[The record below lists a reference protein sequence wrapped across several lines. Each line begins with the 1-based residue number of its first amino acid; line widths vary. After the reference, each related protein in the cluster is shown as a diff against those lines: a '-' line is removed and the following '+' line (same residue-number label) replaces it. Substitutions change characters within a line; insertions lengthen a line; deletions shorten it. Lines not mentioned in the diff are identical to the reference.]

1 VGIGALKRAVFLDR
15 DGVLND
21 AVLRDG
27 RPHPPRNLA
36 ELRVAE
42 GAPEALRR
50 LKQAGFVLIV
60 VTNQP
65 DVGRGTQSRAA
76 VEEMNRILAMELP
89 VDEWVV
95 CWHDSPENCG
105 CRKPKP
111 GMVLDAAARHGIDL
125 KQSFLIGDRWRDI
138 DCGHAA
144 GVRTVWID
152 RGYPEQLPRHP
163 AEHRC
168 GSIAEAVAWVLGA
181 IDASTVR

>member
-21 AVLRDG
+21 AIMRNG
-27 RPHPPRNLA
+27 RSHPPANLD
-36 ELRVAE
+36 ELRVAD
-42 GAPEALRR
+42 GAVEALRL
-50 LKQAGFVLIV
+50 LKQAGFLLIV

-65 DVGRGTQSRAA
+65 DVGRGTQSREA
-76 VEEMNRILAMELP
+76 VEEMNRTLAKVLP
-89 VDEWVV
+89 VDEWMV
-95 CWHDSPENCG
+95 CWHDSPENCD

-125 KQSFLIGDRWRDI
+125 SRSFLIGDRWRDV

-152 RGYPEQLPRHP
+152 RGYRERGPESP
-163 AEHRC
+163 ADYRC
-168 GSIAEAVAWVLGA
+168 GSIAEAAAWVVESF
-181 IDASTVR
+181 DAESLT